1 VRSIK
6 ERKFHS
12 RSVLF
17 TVGASC
23 VWRESL
29 NFHCACRAAVSG
41 GDEHNLDLSLGSSAG
56 SKRGS
61 LDGGDEETSDQR
73 VSMAFD
79 LDWQTAAVRST
90 KAKVS

>member
-1 VRSIK
+1 
-6 ERKFHS
+6 
-12 RSVLF
+12 
-17 TVGASC
+17 
-23 VWRESL
+23 
-29 NFHCACRAAVSG
+29 VSG

-79 LDWQTAAVRST
+79 LDWQTAAARST